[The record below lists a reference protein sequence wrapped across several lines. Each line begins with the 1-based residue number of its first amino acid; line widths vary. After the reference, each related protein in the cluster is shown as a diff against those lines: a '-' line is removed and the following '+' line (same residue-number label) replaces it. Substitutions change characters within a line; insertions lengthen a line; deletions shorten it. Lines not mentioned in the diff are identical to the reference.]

1 MKPSRRTISRDSIY
15 KILDYNDPEKR
26 VSTLYGRFMAIVIVL
41 SMIPLCFKEDGLIL
55 EIIQWISIVVFIADY
70 AIRFATADKKLG
82 EGAWSFAKYPFT
94 PMAIIDLL
102 SILPAFTL
110 MNPAFRLA
118 RLFRLV
124 SAIRVLKLLRYSKS
138 FRVISNVF
146 KKQREPLL
154 TVMAMALAYV
164 FVSAL
169 VVFNVE
175 PDTFDSIYD
184 AIYWAVISLTTVGY
198 GDVYP
203 VSEAGRAVSMIS
215 SLVGIAVVALP
226 SAILTAGYMA
236 EVKQDG

>member
-1 MKPSRRTISRDSIY
+1 VGIRC
-15 KILDYNDPEKR
+15 
-26 VSTLYGRFMAIVIVL
+26 RFHHR
-41 SMIPLCFKEDGLIL
+41 LC
-55 EIIQWISIVVFIADY
+55 
-70 AIRFATADKKLG
+70 
-82 EGAWSFAKYPFT
+82 AWSFVKYPFT
-94 PMAIIDLL
+94 PMAIIDLI

-110 MNPAFRLA
+110 MNSAFRLA
-118 RLFRLV
+118 RLFRLI
-124 SAIRVLKLLRYSKS
+124 SAMRVLKLLRYSKS
-138 FRVISNVF
+138 FRVISSVF

-169 VVFNVE
+169 IVFNVE

-184 AIYWAVISLTTVGY
+184 AVYWAVISLTTVGY

-203 VSEAGRAVSMIS
+203 VSEAGRAVSMLS
-215 SLVGIAVVALP
+215 SLVGVAVVALP